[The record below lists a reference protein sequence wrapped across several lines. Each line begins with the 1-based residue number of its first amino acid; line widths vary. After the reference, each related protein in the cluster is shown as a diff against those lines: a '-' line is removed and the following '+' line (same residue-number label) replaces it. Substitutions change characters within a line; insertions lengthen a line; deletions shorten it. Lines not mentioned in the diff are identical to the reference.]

1 MPPLRVLP
9 VNLDCSVQVCQLMR
23 TRCLGP
29 SQLQMFTRCLSEALS
44 QDLNAKPTP
53 PPEQAL
59 PLNLSKRF
67 TPKRPAAEGPEPSR
81 AVVNGNADQLP
92 AKRVRTGFTEP
103 AEETRSS
110 SAGSAAGGA
119 AVVGGGGQVEV
130 EMKNQDEPADLSSPS
145 RIRAFLL
152 GLPPFKVK
160 LEEDLNGVR
169 FGKFVPKVESGEDPL
184 KDVKKEEEEE
194 VAVEKM
200 AMEGRDCGDCSSRG
214 AANAD
219 TQCF

>member
-1 MPPLRVLP
+1 M
-9 VNLDCSVQVCQLMR
+9 
-23 TRCLGP
+23 
-29 SQLQMFTRCLSEALS
+29 
-44 QDLNAKPTP
+44 
-53 PPEQAL
+53 
-59 PLNLSKRF
+59 
-67 TPKRPAAEGPEPSR
+67 
-81 AVVNGNADQLP
+81 
-92 AKRVRTGFTEP
+92 
-103 AEETRSS
+103 
-110 SAGSAAGGA
+110 
-119 AVVGGGGQVEV
+119 VGGGGQVEV

-184 KDVKKEEEEE
+184 KDVKNEDEEE